1 MTTIRKRCT
10 AEFKAHVAFEACRE
24 DRTLA
29 QLSSEFG
36 VSSEQICRWKKKLQ
50 SDAGRIFF
58 ITKRARTRHWEAI
71 GRLTRHTLGKHD
83 VLTKPLLTLTD
94 LEEIVVLDLGTTLV
108 R

>member
-1 MTTIRKRCT
+1 M
-10 AEFKAHVAFEACRE
+10 EEEASVRRGANLLYNE
-24 DRTLA
+24 K
-29 QLSSEFG
+29 G
-36 VSSEQICRWKKKLQ
+36 
-50 SDAGRIFF
+50 
-58 ITKRARTRHWEAI
+58 RTRHWEAI